1 MKKLIFMILISS
13 LISAQKLPTDFDLSS
28 RLSKTEDATPLS
40 NVIERVSIIGD
51 TILVGTSKGLS
62 VSFDKGDSWKNFY
75 NDEIFRDE
83 SVSAVGYDRGTI
95 WAATWHFEN
104 VAGSDIAT
112 GSGLRYSKDK
122 GKSWTI
128 IPQPIDNSADSSI
141 VYGINN
147 IRALPVTT
155 EKQNFIRDIAFY
167 DNTIFIATNAGGI
180 RKSNDEGK
188 TWQRVVLPPDYL
200 DRIKPTDTLSFSL
213 QPVAGAFGKEANLN
227 HIGFSLL
234 TASTG
239 WIYAGTAGGINVSDD
254 GGVSWVKLNHS
265 NQEEPIS
272 GNHILAIEENPL
284 DKSIWAATWKAE
296 GASEFWAVSQSN
308 NGGISWNNFLEGER
322 VLDFAF
328 SKNSVFVASQ
338 DGLFQSDDKGT
349 TWFSAP
355 EISDNDKKIIL
366 NTKNFRAIDSYE
378 NSVNNILWI
387 GTLSGLVKY
396 EVGNS
401 IWSGKWN
408 ILLSSGA
415 AAASNT
421 SFSFPNPFSPDS
433 KKANIKYSIANDGDV
448 TIRIF
453 DFGMNLVK
461 TVLQNASRRGG
472 IDLIDTWDGR
482 DESDRIV
489 SNGVY
494 FYRIDTGSGEPMYG
508 KILVV
513 L

>member
-1 MKKLIFMILISS
+1 MKKLFFILLVASV
-13 LISAQKLPTDFDLSS
+13 ISAQKLPTDFDLTN
-28 RLSKTEDATPLS
+28 RLSKMDDATPLS
-40 NVIERVSIIGD
+40 NVIERISIIGD
-51 TILVGTSKGLS
+51 TILVGTSNGLS
-62 VSFDKGDSWKNFY
+62 ISFDKGDSWKNFF
-75 NDEIFRDE
+75 NDEIFRNE
-83 SVSAVGYDRGTI
+83 SVSAVGYDKGVI

-104 VAGSDIAT
+104 IAGSDIAT

-122 GKSWTI
+122 GKTWTI
-128 IPQPIDNSADSSI
+128 IPQPIDDPADSSI

-167 DNTIFIATNAGGI
+167 NNTVLIATNAGGI
-180 RKSNDEGK
+180 RRSIDEGK
-188 TWQRVVLPPDYL
+188 TWQRVVLPPDNL

-254 GGVSWVKLNHS
+254 GGISWVKFNHL

-322 VLDFAF
+322 VLDFGF
-328 SKNSVFVASQ
+328 SKNSIYSASQ
-338 DGLFQSDDKGT
+338 DGLFQSTDKGL
-349 TWFSAP
+349 TWYAAP
-355 EISDNDKKIIL
+355 QISDIEKRIIL
-366 NTKNFRAIDSYE
+366 DTKNFRALATYE
-378 NSVNNILWI
+378 NSANNILWI
-387 GTLSGLVKY
+387 GTLGGLVKY
-396 EVGNS
+396 EIGNS
-401 IWSGKWN
+401 LWSGKWN
-408 ILLSSGA
+408 ILLSTGT
-415 AAASNT
+415 ASTANS
-421 SFSFPNPFSPDS
+421 SFAFPNPFSPDS
-433 KKANIKYSIANDGDV
+433 KKSNIKYSLSKDGDV

-461 TVLQNASRRGG
+461 TVLQNASRRGN

-482 DESDRIV
+482 DESGRIV

-494 FYRIDTGSGEPMYG
+494 FYQIETSGGDPMYG
-508 KILVV
+508 KILVI

>member
-1 MKKLIFMILISS
+1 MKKLFFIILIASVS
-13 LISAQKLPTDFDLSS
+13 SAQKLPTDFDLSN
-28 RLSKTEDATPLS
+28 RLSKVEDATPLS
-40 NVIERVSIIGD
+40 NVIERISIIGD

-75 NDEIFRDE
+75 NDEVFRNE
-83 SVSAVGYDRGTI
+83 SVSAVGYDSGTI

-104 VAGSDIAT
+104 IAGSDIAT

-122 GKSWTI
+122 GNSWII
-128 IPQPIDNSADSSI
+128 IPQPIDDPGDSSI
-141 VYGINN
+141 VYGINR

-155 EKQNFIRDIAFY
+155 EKQNFIRDLTFY
-167 DNTIFIATNAGGI
+167 NNTIFIATNAGGI
-180 RKSNDEGK
+180 RKSNDDGK
-188 TWQRVVLPPDYL
+188 TWQRVVLPPDNL

-254 GGVSWVKLNHS
+254 GGISWVKLNNK
-265 NQEEPIS
+265 NQDEPIS

-296 GASEFWAVSQSN
+296 GAAEFWGVSQSE
-308 NGGISWNNFLEGER
+308 NGGISWNNYLEGER
-322 VLDFAF
+322 VLDFGF

-338 DGLFQSDDKGT
+338 EGLFQSDDKGR

-355 EISDNDKKIIL
+355 EIIDIEKNIL
-366 NTKNFRAIDSYE
+366 LDTKNFRALDTYE
-378 NSVNNILWI
+378 NSANNILWI

-396 EVGNS
+396 EISTSLWN
-401 IWSGKWN
+401 GKWD
-408 ILLSSGA
+408 ILLSSGVA
-415 AAASNT
+415 ATANS

-433 KKANIKYSIANDGDV
+433 KKANIKYSINQDGDV

-482 DESDRIV
+482 DESGRIV
-489 SNGVY
+489 TNVIY
-494 FYRIDTGSGEPMYG
+494 FYRIETGSGDPMYG
-508 KILVV
+508 KILVI